1 MLSMLMEPFILNRAE
16 TSVLKLLLILL
27 ICIGASSCNERSKLR
42 KTMTDFMGSVI
53 VIPDDLECISNRSI
67 ENISI
72 EDLKPARF
80 IVYYDSLGCSSC
92 RISHLA
98 DIYPLLDLADSSD
111 FSVVT
116 IFSPRQEE
124 LEDVRVKLM
133 VADYDFPVY
142 VDVNGTFGKLNR
154 CIPTDVR
161 FHEFLLDE
169 MGKPLF
175 VGNPTSNEQLSDLF
189 RVALREQNNNN

>member
-1 MLSMLMEPFILNRAE
+1 
-16 TSVLKLLLILL
+16 
-27 ICIGASSCNERSKLR
+27 
-42 KTMTDFMGSVI
+42 MTDFMGSVI
-53 VIPDDLECISNRSI
+53 VIPDDLECICSRRI
-67 ENISI
+67 GNINT

-98 DIYPLLDLADSSD
+98 DIFPLLDMADTSD
-111 FSVVT
+111 FSVLT
-116 IFSPRQEE
+116 IFSPLQEE
-124 LEDVRVKLM
+124 LEDVRLKLM

-175 VGNPTSNEQLSDLF
+175 VGNPTSNEQLSELF
-189 RVALREQNNNN
+189 TRVLSKHNNNR

>member
-1 MLSMLMEPFILNRAE
+1 MLNKKRSLF
-16 TSVLKLLLILL
+16 LL
-27 ICIGASSCNERSKLR
+27 ICASFLIVACSDCGKIR

-53 VIPDDLECISNRSI
+53 VIPDDLECICSRRI
-67 ENISI
+67 ENINT

-92 RISHLA
+92 RISHLT
-98 DIYPLLDLADSSD
+98 DLFPLLDMADTSD
-111 FSVVT
+111 FSVLT

-124 LEDVRVKLM
+124 LEEVRLKLM

-142 VDVNGTFGKLNR
+142 VDVNGSFSKLNGG
-154 CIPTDVR
+154 IPTDVR

-169 MGKPLF
+169 MGKPFF
-175 VGNPTSNEQLSDLF
+175 VGNPTSNEQLSELF
-189 RVALREQNNNN
+189 TRVLSKHYNNR

>member
-72 EDLKPARF
+72 EDLAHPEGTPDHWLKFGSYISPVAPLSERYLYIDTQSSEIF
-80 IVYYDSLGCSSC
+80 ALTGDKTIHIAQSWETLDSCLC
-92 RISHLA
+92 
-98 DIYPLLDLADSSD
+98 DIYS
-111 FSVVT
+111 
-116 IFSPRQEE
+116 Q
-124 LEDVRVKLM
+124 LES
-133 VADYDFPVY
+133 A
-142 VDVNGTFGKLNR
+142 
-154 CIPTDVR
+154 C
-161 FHEFLLDE
+161 
-169 MGKPLF
+169 
-175 VGNPTSNEQLSDLF
+175 
-189 RVALREQNNNN
+189 